1 MPADGKIWRPRCSVR
16 LYVPNLGTAS
26 ERTQQEELDDV
37 FALQCRAHKIELQAN
52 SHMEADEC
60 RVSLAYDDA
69 GIDPRVLKSAEMYV
83 WLGNGDDRGE
93 FRPTKANLRFIGI
106 AVDVERDLS
115 VSSGKNVNI
124 RALDYTTLFLNCKQ
138 FVPAGLPRHQDTL
151 RVAWERL
158 CDFTG
163 YYDIESRSV
172 VSTVQRLKP
181 KLEFVGEAAEEI
193 EALTLGSAVSP
204 RFAKFNGPV
213 NPPHRDA
220 DAWAVW
226 QTAVGS
232 LGLISFIRGDRCIVT
247 TATDFYTADDPPRMV
262 FGENVFEIKET
273 RDVHSVSAK
282 NVGIRAFDPVFGR
295 SLEAF
300 YPPIH
305 ATPKK
310 KRMAASALGSP
321 VAVKSQA
328 YEIFDCPFG
337 ITDQATLDRFA
348 QRVWEERSRQEL
360 HGTLKTSEMFVDT
373 LAADTFDLLG
383 LQSGDRIRV
392 EIDRAALT
400 IIQALPTSFERQGA
414 LEARGYSE
422 SMARFITKNLDSLTR
437 MTPEFQVHNVMTS
450 FDVQAGH
457 YEVTIAYLNRID
469 VSGSAQPGTGVATP
483 ALTGQAR

>member
-1 MPADGKIWRPRCSVR
+1 
-16 LYVPNLGTAS
+16 
-26 ERTQQEELDDV
+26 
-37 FALQCRAHKIELQAN
+37 
-52 SHMEADEC
+52 
-60 RVSLAYDDA
+60 
-69 GIDPRVLKSAEMYV
+69 
-83 WLGNGDDRGE
+83 
-93 FRPTKANLRFIGI
+93 
-106 AVDVERDLS
+106 
-115 VSSGKNVNI
+115 
-124 RALDYTTLFLNCKQ
+124 
-138 FVPAGLPRHQDTL
+138 
-151 RVAWERL
+151 AWERV
-158 CDFTG
+158 CDNTG
-163 YYDIESRSV
+163 YYDLESKEV

-181 KLEFVGEAAEEI
+181 NLDFVGDAEDL
-193 EALTLGSAVSP
+193 ATLLLGSAVSP
-204 RFAKFNGPV
+204 RLAKIGKLLAPGGGAAFA
-213 NPPHRDA
+213 DM
-220 DAWAVW
+220 WAVW
-226 QTAVGS
+226 QAAVGS